1 MISVSSCHVAC
12 SIYMSAII
20 KVNQLSKQFRDIKA
34 VDDLSFTVNK
44 GDVYGFLGQ
53 NGAGKSTT
61 IRMLLTLVRPSSGS
75 IELFGHNLQ
84 SHRKEILQQV
94 GAVIEK
100 PDLYKYLTAWENLS
114 LFARMS
120 GVSVSKTKLQE
131 QLELVGLKDRMHSKV
146 RTFSQGMKQRL
157 GIAVALV
164 HDPQLIMLDEPV
176 NGLDPQGI
184 ADVRNLILHLSRHQ
198 GKTVLV
204 SSHLLNEIELIANR
218 MLIIDK
224 GRKVAEGAVKE
235 LFDPA
240 STVVEITVNN
250 PDTVF
255 LYLQGSRWKE
265 NLRSQ
270 EQNIITL
277 QLHKERIPAL
287 TTELVQAGAEIISIQ
302 PRHSL
307 ETYFLSLTTANRHVE
322 TFTN

>member
-1 MISVSSCHVAC
+1 MP
-12 SIYMSAII
+12 AIV
-20 KVNQLSKQFRDIKA
+20 KVNQLSKDFRDIKA
-34 VDDLSFTVNK
+34 VDDLSFTVNQ

-61 IRMLLTLVRPSSGS
+61 IRMLLTLVQPGSGS
-75 IELFGHNLQ
+75 IEIFGHNLET
-84 SHRKEILQQV
+84 HRKEILQQV

-120 GVSVSKTKLQE
+120 GVRITQKKLQD
-131 QLELVGLKDRMHSKV
+131 QLEMVGLKDRMHSKV
-146 RTFSQGMKQRL
+146 HTFSQGMKQRL

-164 HDPQLIMLDEPV
+164 HDPQLIILDEPV

-184 ADVRNLILHLSRHQ
+184 ADMRNLILALSRNQ
-198 GKTVLV
+198 GKTIVV

-224 GRKVAEGAVKE
+224 GKKVAEGAVQE

-240 STVVEITVNN
+240 NTVVEITVSN
-250 PDTVF
+250 PDTSF
-255 LYLQGSRWKE
+255 SYLQGSRWKE
-265 NLRSQ
+265 YIQ
-270 EQNIITL
+270 TQVHNIITL
-277 QLHKERIPAL
+277 QLHKQQIPAL
-287 TTELVQAGAEIISIQ
+287 TADLVQAKAEIISIQ
-302 PRHSL
+302 PRNSL